1 MKYTN
6 EDFVRTISAV
16 EDQGGELL
24 DETCAKDEITYEIEG
39 KTKIEHTHGC
49 ENETLFEIPF
59 DPNEPVKVPEIVTE
73 DDPDRGT
80 YIAPDGTERQVQCS
94 KKDDEGNPIF
104 VIVAHEGEADAGG
117 SVATADTVKVCAV
130 ADNVGMWPRFRH
142 AIQDPESK

>member
-49 ENETLFEIPF
+49 ENETLFEIPYDSGATVMVPTPELEP
-59 DPNEPVKVPEIVTE
+59 DPK
-73 DDPDRGT
+73 RGT
-80 YIAPDGTERQVQCS
+80 YLDLAGNECHVTRAVTTEDPETGEERVVF
-94 KKDDEGNPIF
+94 EM
-104 VIVAHEGEADAGG
+104 VEHEGDASAYPEA
-117 SVATADTVKVCAV
+117 VKVCAV
-130 ADNVGMWPRFRH
+130 ADNVGMWPRFAGTIR
-142 AIQDPESK
+142 DKGSK